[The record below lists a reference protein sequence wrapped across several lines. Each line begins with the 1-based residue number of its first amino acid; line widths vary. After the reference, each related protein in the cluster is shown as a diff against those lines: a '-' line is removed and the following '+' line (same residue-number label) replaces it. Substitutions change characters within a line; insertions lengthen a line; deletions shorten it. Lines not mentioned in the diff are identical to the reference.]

1 MSGKRVAQGELAQTK
16 KKGSGAVW
24 IALGIVAALLVGGMA
39 GLCAYAASYDKVFPG
54 VTLGDRSLSG
64 LSQDQL
70 RQTLTTDALLS
81 GEVTITA
88 GGEELGRRTQKELG
102 AYIDGDA
109 LSGAAWQVGREE
121 GALGWVKNGWTM
133 LTGLLGGRTSSDL
146 VVYYNDETL
155 RQTAAEMAALFD
167 QEQIDGS
174 YELTEDGIYAV
185 KPADGRTL
193 DQPALIRAITAL
205 DGGAGTA
212 DAPFEAVP
220 GKELDL
226 EAIALELN
234 ADPSPARYDIPTG
247 KVVDGQIGVNLDPE
261 KAAFALDAAA
271 PGERLQLPADVTYP
285 SMTAEELEAV
295 LFRDVLG
302 SASTHVGGSS
312 IRRGNVKLAGES
324 CNGVVLNDG
333 DVFDYNAVVGKRT
346 TDRGFGAAPAYV
358 NGETVDTIGGGIC
371 QVSSTIYYAT
381 LLANLEIVE
390 RYAHRYAPSYITWG
404 MDATVSWG
412 GPEFRF
418 KNDTGYPI
426 RLDIT
431 YDSKNNIKVDIVGTK
446 TDDTYVKMT
455 YKNLGDIPYE
465 TERIETADLDWGTE
479 QQKQS
484 PYTGHQVVSYRNVY
498 KGDGTLI
505 SSELEA
511 KSNYKSRN
519 EIILVGTRG
528 KPAMGTTIPEFGGG
542 TGEGTGGD
550 TGPALPPDDWTD
562 GPILPPEEPE
572 KPDDGSPGLAIF
584 G

>member
-1 MSGKRVAQGELAQTK
+1 MSGKRVAQGDLAQTK
-16 KKGSGAVW
+16 KKGSGAAW

-102 AYIDGDA
+102 AYIDGSA
-109 LSGAAWQVGREE
+109 LSGAAWRVGREE
-121 GALGWVKNGWTM
+121 GTLGWVKNGWTM
-133 LTGLLGGRTSSDL
+133 LKGLLGGRTSSNL

-167 QEQIDGS
+167 QEQVDGS

-185 KPADGRTL
+185 KPAEGRTL

-271 PGERLQLPADVTYP
+271 PGERIRLPADVTYP

-302 SASTHVGGSS
+302 SASTHVGGTS

-426 RLDIT
+426 RLDVT

-505 SSELEA
+505 SSTQEA

-528 KPAMGTTIPEFGGG
+528 KPAMGTTIPEFGGESG
-542 TGEGTGGD
+542 GGSGGE
-550 TGPALPPDDWTD
+550 TGPTLPPDDWTD
-562 GPILPPEEPE
+562 GPILPPEPE
-572 KPDDGSPGLAIF
+572 LPDDGSPGLAIF

>member
-1 MSGKRVAQGELAQTK
+1 MSGKRVAQGELAQTR

-24 IALGIVAALLVGGMA
+24 IALGLTAALLLGGMA
-39 GLCAYAASYDKVFPG
+39 AMCFYAASYDKVFPG

-64 LSQDQL
+64 LTQDEL
-70 RQTLTTDALLS
+70 RQTLTADALLS
-81 GEVTITA
+81 GEVVITA
-88 GGEELGRRTQKELG
+88 DGEELGRRTQKELG
-102 AYIDGDA
+102 AYIKEDSLAGT
-109 LSGAAWQVGREE
+109 AWSVGREE
-121 GALGWVKNGWTM
+121 GGMGWVKNGWTM
-133 LTGLLGGRTSSDL
+133 LTGLLGGRTSADL
-146 VVYYNDETL
+146 VVYYNDGTL
-155 RQTAAEMAALFD
+155 RQTAEEMAALFD

-193 DQPALIRAITAL
+193 DQPALIRAITDL

-212 DAPFEAVP
+212 DAPFESVP
-220 GKELDL
+220 GRDLDL

-234 ADPSPARYDIPTG
+234 AEPSPARYDIPTG
-247 KVVDGQIGVNLDPE
+247 KVVDGQIGVSLDPQ
-261 KAAFALDAAA
+261 AARFALDAAA
-271 PGERLQLPADVTYP
+271 PGEQIRLPADVTYP
-285 SMTAEELEAV
+285 SMTAQELEAV

-302 SASTHVGGSS
+302 STSTHVGGTS
-312 IRRGNVKLAGES
+312 IRRGNVKLAGEA

-333 DVFDYNAVVGKRT
+333 DIFDYNAVVGKRT

-371 QVSSTIYYAT
+371 QVSSTVYYAT

-390 RYAHRYAPSYITWG
+390 RYAHRYAPNYITWG

-418 KNDTGYPI
+418 RNNTGYPI
-426 RLDIT
+426 RLDVT
-431 YDSKNNIKVDIVGTK
+431 YDKKNNIKVEIVGTK

-455 YKNLGDIPYE
+455 YKNLGDTPYE
-465 TERIETADLDWGTE
+465 TERIETEDLPWGTE
-479 QQKQS
+479 QRKQS

-505 SSELEA
+505 SSTQEA

-519 EIILVGTRG
+519 EIILVGTGG
-528 KPAMGTTIPEFGGG
+528 KPVSGGTTIPEFGGESG
-542 TGEGTGGD
+542 GEGEPT
-550 TGPALPPDDWTD
+550 LPPDDWTD
-562 GPILPPEEPE
+562 GPILPPEPE
-572 KPDDGSPGLAIF
+572 LPDDGSPGLAIF

>member
-1 MSGKRVAQGELAQTK
+1 MSGKRVAQGELAQTR

-24 IALGIVAALLVGGMA
+24 IALGLTAALLLGGMA
-39 GLCAYAASYDKVFPG
+39 AMCFYAAGYDKVFPG

-64 LSQDQL
+64 LTQDEL
-70 RQTLTTDALLS
+70 RQTLTADALLS
-81 GEVTITA
+81 GEVVITA
-88 GGEELGRRTQKELG
+88 DGEELGRRTQKELG
-102 AYIDGDA
+102 AYIKEDSLAGT
-109 LSGAAWQVGREE
+109 AWSVGREE
-121 GALGWVKNGWTM
+121 GGMGWVKNGWTM
-133 LTGLLGGRTSSDL
+133 LTGLLGGRTSADL
-146 VVYYNDETL
+146 VVYYNDGTL
-155 RQTAAEMAALFD
+155 RQTAEEMAALFD

-193 DQPALIRAITAL
+193 DQPALIRAITDL

-212 DAPFEAVP
+212 DAPFESVP
-220 GKELDL
+220 GRELDL

-234 ADPSPARYDIPTG
+234 AEPSPARYDIPTG
-247 KVVDGQIGVNLDPE
+247 KVVDGQIGVSLDPQ
-261 KAAFALDAAA
+261 AARFALDAAA
-271 PGERLQLPADVTYP
+271 PGEQIRLPADVTYP
-285 SMTAEELEAV
+285 SMTAQELEAV

-302 SASTHVGGSS
+302 STSTHVGGTS
-312 IRRGNVKLAGES
+312 IRRGNVKLAGEA

-333 DVFDYNAVVGKRT
+333 DIFDYNAVVGKRT

-371 QVSSTIYYAT
+371 QVSSTVYYAT

-390 RYAHRYAPSYITWG
+390 RYAHRYAPNYITWG

-418 KNDTGYPI
+418 RNNTGYPI
-426 RLDIT
+426 RLDVT
-431 YDSKNNIKVDIVGTK
+431 YDKKNNIKVEIVGTK

-455 YKNLGDIPYE
+455 YKNLGDTPYE
-465 TERIETADLDWGTE
+465 TERIETEDLPWGTE
-479 QQKQS
+479 QRKQS

-505 SSELEA
+505 SSTQEA

-519 EIILVGTRG
+519 EIILVGTGG
-528 KPAMGTTIPEFGGG
+528 KPVSGGTTIPEFGGESG
-542 TGEGTGGD
+542 GEGEPT
-550 TGPALPPDDWTD
+550 LPPDDWTD
-562 GPILPPEEPE
+562 GPILPPEPE
-572 KPDDGSPGLAIF
+572 LPDDGSPGLAIF

>member
-1 MSGKRVAQGELAQTK
+1 MSGKRVAQGELAQTR

-24 IALGIVAALLVGGMA
+24 IALGLTAALLLGGMA
-39 GLCAYAASYDKVFPG
+39 AVCFYAASYDKVFPG

-64 LSQDQL
+64 LTQDEL
-70 RQTLTTDALLS
+70 RQTLTADALLS
-81 GEVTITA
+81 GEVVITA
-88 GGEELGRRTQKELG
+88 DGEELGRRTQKELG
-102 AYIDGDA
+102 AYIKEDSLAGT
-109 LSGAAWQVGREE
+109 AWSVGREE
-121 GALGWVKNGWTM
+121 GGMGWVKNGWTM
-133 LTGLLGGRTSSDL
+133 LTGLLGGRTSADL
-146 VVYYNDETL
+146 VVYYNDGTL
-155 RQTAAEMAALFD
+155 RQTAEEMAALFD

-193 DQPALIRAITAL
+193 DQPALIRAITDL

-212 DAPFEAVP
+212 DAPFESVP
-220 GKELDL
+220 GRDLDL

-234 ADPSPARYDIPTG
+234 AEPSPARYDIPTG
-247 KVVDGQIGVNLDPE
+247 KVVDGQIGVSLDPQ
-261 KAAFALDAAA
+261 AARFALDAAA
-271 PGERLQLPADVTYP
+271 PGEQIRLPADVTYP
-285 SMTAEELEAV
+285 SMTAQELEAV

-302 SASTHVGGSS
+302 STSTHVGGTS
-312 IRRGNVKLAGES
+312 IRRGNVKLAGEA
-324 CNGVVLNDG
+324 CNGVILNDG
-333 DVFDYNAVVGKRT
+333 DIFDYNAVVGKRT
-346 TDRGFGAAPAYV
+346 TERGYGAAPAYV

-371 QVSSTIYYAT
+371 QVSSTVYYAT
-381 LLANLEIVE
+381 LLADLEIVE

-418 KNDTGYPI
+418 RNNTGYPI
-426 RLDIT
+426 RLDVT
-431 YDSKNNIKVDIVGTK
+431 YDKKNNIKVEIVGTK

-455 YKNLGDIPYE
+455 YKNLGDTPYE
-465 TERIETADLDWGTE
+465 TERIETEDLAWGTE

-505 SSELEA
+505 SSTQEA

-519 EIILVGTRG
+519 EIILVGTGG
-528 KPAMGTTIPEFGGG
+528 KPVSGGTTIPEFGGEPG
-542 TGEGTGGD
+542 GEGEPT
-550 TGPALPPDDWTD
+550 LPPDDWTD
-562 GPILPPEEPE
+562 GPILPPEPE
-572 KPDDGSPGLAIF
+572 LPDDGSPGLAIF

>member
-1 MSGKRVAQGELAQTK
+1 MSGKRVAPGEMPQTK
-16 KKGSGAVW
+16 RKGSGAVG
-24 IALGIVAALLVGGMA
+24 IALGITAALLVGGMA
-39 GLCAYAASYDKVFPG
+39 ALCFYAASYDRVFPG

-64 LSQDQL
+64 LSQNQL
-70 RQTLTTDALLS
+70 RQTLTADSLLS
-81 GEVTITA
+81 GEVVLTA

-102 AYIDGDA
+102 AYINSESLA
-109 LSGAAWQVGREE
+109 GAAWSVGREE
-121 GALGWVKNGWTM
+121 GGLGWIKNGWTM
-133 LTGLLGGRTSSDL
+133 LTGLLGGHNSSDL
-146 VVYYNDETL
+146 VVYYDDDTL

-167 QEQIDGS
+167 QEQVDGS

-185 KPADGRTL
+185 KPAEGRTL
-193 DQPALIRAITAL
+193 DQPALIRAITDL

-212 DAPFEAVP
+212 DAPFESVP
-220 GKELDL
+220 GRDLDL

-234 ADPSPARYDIPTG
+234 AEPSPARYDIPTG
-247 KVVDGQIGVNLDPE
+247 KVVDGQIGVSLDPQ
-261 KAAFALDAAA
+261 AARFALDAAA
-271 PGERLQLPADVTYP
+271 PGEQIRLPADVTYP
-285 SMTAEELEAV
+285 SMTAQELEAV

-302 SASTHVGGSS
+302 STSTHVGGTS
-312 IRRGNVKLAGES
+312 IRRGNVKLAGEA

-333 DVFDYNAVVGKRT
+333 DIFDYNAVVGKRT
-346 TDRGFGAAPAYV
+346 TERGYGAAPAYV

-418 KNDTGYPI
+418 RNNTGYPI
-426 RLDIT
+426 RLDVT
-431 YDSKNNIKVDIVGTK
+431 YDKKNNIKVEIVGTK

-455 YKNLGDIPYE
+455 YKNLGDTPYE
-465 TERIETADLDWGTE
+465 TERIETEDLPWGTE
-479 QQKQS
+479 QRKQS

-505 SSELEA
+505 SSTQEA

-519 EIILVGTRG
+519 EIIMVGIGGR
-528 KPAMGTTIPEFGGG
+528 PASGGTTIPEFGG
-542 TGEGTGGD
+542 ESGGND
-550 TGPALPPDDWTD
+550 GPTLPPDDWTE
-562 GPILPPEEPE
+562 GPILPPEPE
-572 KPDDGSPGLAIF
+572 LPDDGSPGLSIF

>member
-1 MSGKRVAQGELAQTK
+1 MSGKRVAPGEMPQTK
-16 KKGSGAVW
+16 RKGSGAVG
-24 IALGIVAALLVGGMA
+24 IALGITAALLVGGMA
-39 GLCAYAASYDKVFPG
+39 ALCFYAASYDRVFPG

-64 LSQDQL
+64 LSQNQL
-70 RQTLTTDALLS
+70 RQTLTADSLLS
-81 GEVTITA
+81 GEVVLTA

-102 AYIDGDA
+102 AYINSESLA
-109 LSGAAWQVGREE
+109 GAAWSVGREE
-121 GALGWVKNGWTM
+121 GGLGWIKNGWTM
-133 LTGLLGGRTSSDL
+133 LTGLLGGHNSSDL
-146 VVYYNDETL
+146 VVYYNDDTL

-167 QEQIDGS
+167 QEQVDGS

-185 KPADGRTL
+185 KPAEGRTL
-193 DQPALIRAITAL
+193 DQPALIRAITDL

-212 DAPFEAVP
+212 DAPFESVP
-220 GKELDL
+220 GRDLDL

-234 ADPSPARYDIPTG
+234 AEPSPARYDIPTG
-247 KVVDGQIGVNLDPE
+247 KVVDGRIGVSLDPQ
-261 KAAFALDAAA
+261 AAQFALDAAA
-271 PGERLQLPADVTYP
+271 PGERIRLPADVTYP
-285 SMTAEELEAV
+285 SMTAQELEAV

-302 SASTHVGGSS
+302 STSTWVGGTS

-418 KNDTGYPI
+418 RNNTGYPI
-426 RLDIT
+426 RLDVT
-431 YDSKNNIKVDIVGTK
+431 YDKKNNIKVEIVGTK

-455 YKNLGDIPYE
+455 YKNLGDTPYE
-465 TERIETADLDWGTE
+465 TERIETEDLPWGTE
-479 QQKQS
+479 QRKQS

-505 SSELEA
+505 SSTQEA

-519 EIILVGTRG
+519 EIIMVGIGGR
-528 KPAMGTTIPEFGGG
+528 PASGGTTIPEFGG
-542 TGEGTGGD
+542 ESGGND
-550 TGPALPPDDWTD
+550 GPTLPPDDWTE
-562 GPILPPEEPE
+562 GPILPPEPE
-572 KPDDGSPGLAIF
+572 LPDDGSPGLSIF

>member
-1 MSGKRVAQGELAQTK
+1 MSGKRVAQGELAQTR

-24 IALGIVAALLVGGMA
+24 IALGLTAALLLGGMA
-39 GLCAYAASYDKVFPG
+39 AMCFYAASYDKVFPG

-64 LSQDQL
+64 LTQDEL
-70 RQTLTTDALLS
+70 RQTLTADALLS
-81 GEVTITA
+81 GEVVITA
-88 GGEELGRRTQKELG
+88 DGEELGRRTQKELG
-102 AYIDGDA
+102 AYIKEDSLAGT
-109 LSGAAWQVGREE
+109 AWSVGREE
-121 GALGWVKNGWTM
+121 GGMGWVKNGWTM
-133 LTGLLGGRTSSDL
+133 LTGLLGGRTSADL
-146 VVYYNDETL
+146 VVYYNDGTL
-155 RQTAAEMAALFD
+155 RQTAEEMAALFD

-193 DQPALIRAITAL
+193 DQPALIRAITDL

-212 DAPFEAVP
+212 DAPFESVP
-220 GKELDL
+220 GRDLDL

-234 ADPSPARYDIPTG
+234 AEPSPARYDIPTG
-247 KVVDGQIGVNLDPE
+247 KVVDGQIGVSLDPQ
-261 KAAFALDAAA
+261 AARFALDAAA
-271 PGERLQLPADVTYP
+271 PGEQIRLPADVTYP
-285 SMTAEELEAV
+285 SMTAQELEAV

-302 SASTHVGGSS
+302 STSTHVGGTS
-312 IRRGNVKLAGES
+312 IRRGNVKLAGEA

-333 DVFDYNAVVGKRT
+333 DIFDYNAVVGKRT

-371 QVSSTIYYAT
+371 QVSSTVYYAT

-390 RYAHRYAPSYITWG
+390 RYAHRYAPNYITWG

-418 KNDTGYPI
+418 RNNTGYPI
-426 RLDIT
+426 RLDVT
-431 YDSKNNIKVDIVGTK
+431 YDKKNNIKVEIVGTK

-455 YKNLGDIPYE
+455 YKNLGDTPYE
-465 TERIETADLDWGTE
+465 TERIETEDLPWGTE
-479 QQKQS
+479 ERKQS

-505 SSELEA
+505 SSTQEA

-519 EIILVGTRG
+519 EIILVGTGG
-528 KPAMGTTIPEFGGG
+528 KPVSGGTTIPEFGGESG
-542 TGEGTGGD
+542 GEGEPT
-550 TGPALPPDDWTD
+550 LPPDDWTD
-562 GPILPPEEPE
+562 GPILPPEPE
-572 KPDDGSPGLAIF
+572 LPDDGSPGLAIF

>member
-1 MSGKRVAQGELAQTK
+1 MPQTK
-16 KKGSGAVW
+16 RKGSGAVG
-24 IALGIVAALLVGGMA
+24 IALGITAALLVGGMA
-39 GLCAYAASYDKVFPG
+39 ALCFYAASYDRVFPG

-64 LSQDQL
+64 LSQNQL
-70 RQTLTTDALLS
+70 RQTLTADSLLS
-81 GEVTITA
+81 GEVVLTA

-102 AYIDGDA
+102 AYINSESLA
-109 LSGAAWQVGREE
+109 GAAWSVGREE
-121 GALGWVKNGWTM
+121 GGLGWIKNGWTM
-133 LTGLLGGRTSSDL
+133 LTGLLGGHNSSDL
-146 VVYYNDETL
+146 VVYYDDDTL

-167 QEQIDGS
+167 QEQVDGS

-185 KPADGRTL
+185 KPAEGRTL
-193 DQPALIRAITAL
+193 DQPALIRAITDL

-212 DAPFEAVP
+212 DAPFESVP
-220 GKELDL
+220 GRDLDL

-234 ADPSPARYDIPTG
+234 AEPSPARYDIPTG
-247 KVVDGQIGVNLDPE
+247 KVVDGRIGVSLDPQ
-261 KAAFALDAAA
+261 AAQFALDAAA
-271 PGERLQLPADVTYP
+271 PGERTRLPADVTYP
-285 SMTAEELEAV
+285 SITAQELEAV

-302 SASTHVGGSS
+302 STSTWVGGTS

-324 CNGVVLNDG
+324 CNGVILNDG

-418 KNDTGYPI
+418 RNNTGYPI
-426 RLDIT
+426 RLDVT
-431 YDSKNNIKVDIVGTK
+431 YDKKNNIKVEIVGTK

-455 YKNLGDIPYE
+455 YKNLGDTPYE
-465 TERIETADLDWGTE
+465 TERIETEDLPWGTE

-484 PYTGHQVVSYRNVY
+484 PYTGHQVVSYRNIY

-505 SSELEA
+505 SSTQEA

-519 EIILVGTRG
+519 EIIMVGIGGR
-528 KPAMGTTIPEFGGG
+528 PASGGTTIPEFGG
-542 TGEGTGGD
+542 ESGGGND
-550 TGPALPPDDWTD
+550 GPTLPPDDWTE
-562 GPILPPEEPE
+562 GPILPPEPE
-572 KPDDGSPGLAIF
+572 LPDDGSPGLSIF

>member
-155 RQTAAEMAALFD
+155 RQTVAEMAALFD

-271 PGERLQLPADVTYP
+271 PGERIQLPADVTYP

-426 RLDIT
+426 RLDVT

-550 TGPALPPDDWTD
+550 TGPTLPPDDWTD